1 MEKVICGDRDQSSH
15 CLCMCVGEGSA
26 GPVHEQNFWNY
37 RNVLYLDWVVLTQ
50 MDMFVKN
57 Y

>member
-1 MEKVICGDRDQSSH
+1 
-15 CLCMCVGEGSA
+15 MCVGEGSA
-26 GPVHEQNFWNY
+26 GPGHEGNFWNY

-57 Y
+57 YRLGTYELYFYCM